1 MSLTQDELE
10 RRRHFITATD
20 VAPLCGRSP
29 WANAADVFAAKVYG
43 QKSITNAAMQ
53 AGTLLEPS
61 VLAWAHEQLNGIVPG
76 DWKVHE
82 NGINACSLDAMTVN
96 GEPVEAKTSGITG
109 PGSPHQWGAPGTDE
123 IPDYY
128 LLQVHAQLLVT
139 GAPRAWVPALIG
151 GRGFV
156 MYEVRANEAIANAI
170 LQISEQFWT
179 AHVQPQQP
187 PEGVLPSLDTLK
199 RLKREPGLTVDVADA
214 LVAEYQLAKERAKAA
229 EDYADEVQQ
238 RLLDAI
244 GPAEAGKWSGGLVTY
259 FEQTRKA
266 YQVKETT
273 YRTIRVKTDKKALV
287 AR

>member
-1 MSLTQDELE
+1 MGLTPDELE

-43 QKSITNAAMQ
+43 QKSISNAAME

-61 VLAWAHEQLNGIVPG
+61 VLAWAHEELGGIVSG

-82 NGINACSLDAMTVN
+82 NGINACSLDSMTID

-109 PGSPHQWGAPGTDE
+109 PGNPHQWGAPGTDQ
-123 IPDYY
+123 IPPYY

-156 MYEVRANEAIANAI
+156 MYQVQANERIAAGI

-179 AHVQPQQP
+179 NHVLPKEP
-187 PEGVLPSLDTLK
+187 PEGVLPSLETLK
-199 RLKREPGLTVDVADA
+199 RLNREPGLTVDVPDS
-214 LVAEYQLAKERAKAA
+214 LVAEFQAARDKANEYKEL
-229 EDYADEVQQ
+229 ADEAQK

-244 GPAEAGKWSGGLVTY
+244 GAAEAGRFAGGLVTY
-259 FEQTRKA
+259 YEQTRKA
-266 YQVKETT
+266 YHVNETT
-273 YRTIRVKTDKKALV
+273 FRTVRVKTDKKALV